1 MLLLPWML
9 ILLAVPLHGY
19 DVMMVIGG
27 RYYDHARQ
35 AYIELATVE
44 VSVLNNLFHVI
55 SNPTPDT
62 PGTANIKE
70 FWGFLLRKM
79 LHNDM
84 PRIQVVGPNHVCTL
98 PDLPESR

>member
-44 VSVLNNLFHVI
+44 VNLFNNLFHVI
-55 SNPTPDT
+55 SSFDHPNPDP
-62 PGTANIKE
+62 
-70 FWGFLLRKM
+70 
-79 LHNDM
+79 
-84 PRIQVVGPNHVCTL
+84 
-98 PDLPESR
+98 